1 MTAVPEILPDT
12 SCMVAAVCGW
22 HEHHDPAQQEI
33 ARRLRQAEPMLV
45 AAPALVEAYVVLT
58 RLPAPHR
65 LSPADALALLE
76 ANFMRAARIVALEGK
91 SYRALLRR
99 APGDGI
105 ADGQP
110 YDAVI
115 AACALR
121 VKGATLLTFNAHH
134 FLPFSQRGLQVVV
147 PGQA

>member
-1 MTAVPEILPDT
+1 MI
-12 SCMVAAVCGW
+12 AAVCGW
-22 HEHHDPAQQEI
+22 HEHHDPAEQEI
-33 ARRLRQAEPMLV
+33 ARRLRQAEPMVV
-45 AAPALVEAYVVLT
+45 AAPALVETYAVLT

-65 LSPADALALLE
+65 LSPADALTLLE
-76 ANFMRAARIVALEGK
+76 ANFMQAGSIVALDGK

-99 APGDGI
+99 APDDGI
-105 ADGQP
+105 AGGQI

-121 VKGATLLTFNAHH
+121 IKGTTLLTFNASH
-134 FLPFSQRGLQVVV
+134 FLAFSQRGLEIVV